1 MCWCYC
7 PGFDKYIMVRKALSL
22 GQTRWRRYGNCLY
35 YLFTLSVSFKLSQ
48 NVYLEEI
55 GERKEIRQKLENGS
69 DWLRVLCSSLG
80 WAALCRSPC
89 VWGYESRGLRER
101 ALLSSVIYVNSCD
114 LWWWH
119 SCSQHLNSQDCPLPW
134 RKECERFPGTKS
146 PDG

>member
-101 ALLSSVIYVNSCD
+101 ALLFFCHLREFMWPVVVTQLFPALKFSRLSSS
-114 LWWWH
+114 L
-119 SCSQHLNSQDCPLPW
+119 
-134 RKECERFPGTKS
+134 EERMWMIS
-146 PDG
+146 RD